1 MNPAPPPGPRPNPT
15 PSPESSRKTILV
27 IDDSQV
33 EREGLAAILR
43 QEGYSVCVAEDGARA
58 LGMLQAGPKV
68 DVILMD
74 VLLPRMDGWDF
85 LRELKRHP
93 ALGALPV
100 VIVTA
105 LGVASPEWAGSL
117 GAAACYRKPY
127 SVGALLER
135 LRGFSARTPD
145 GPS

>member
-1 MNPAPPPGPRPNPT
+1 MAYEQPT
-15 PSPESSRKTILV
+15 GKTILV
-27 IDDSQV
+27 VDDSQV

-43 QEGYSVCVAEDGARA
+43 QEGYTVFVAEDGAQA
-58 LGMLQAGPKV
+58 LAMLQVGPQV

-74 VLLPRMDGWDF
+74 VMLPRMDGWDF
-85 LRELKRHP
+85 LRERKRFP
-93 ALGALPV
+93 KLATLPV

-127 SVGALLER
+127 SVNALLEQ
-135 LRGFSARTPD
+135 LRTFLARPTN
-145 GPS
+145 GSS

>member
-1 MNPAPPPGPRPNPT
+1 MPTDVPPG
-15 PSPESSRKTILV
+15 KTILV

-33 EREGLAAILR
+33 EREGLAAVLR
-43 QEGYSVCVAEDGARA
+43 EEGYSVCVAEDGARA
-58 LGMLQAGPKV
+58 LAMLRAGPKV

-85 LRELKRHP
+85 LRELRRHP
-93 ALGALPV
+93 GLGALPV

-135 LRGFSARTPD
+135 LRRLLAQTPD
-145 GPS
+145 GSS